1 MQLIKVYVIL
11 LNYKAPNDTIECVD
25 SLKKMNLCG
34 IDLKIV
40 IVDNFSQDDSC
51 TIFNK
56 LYENDRTVN
65 LIFNSENNGY
75 AAGNNIG
82 IKYAL
87 NNNAEYIWILNN
99 DTVVDKNCLKEL
111 LLTEKNNV
119 TSMIGAKVCNYYDK
133 EKVLYWNY
141 KLDDYLHNTCSSHD
155 ITIKKTGNNDIAVP
169 WLSGCSLFAKKD
181 IFKKHLI
188 DERYFLYGEDVAYSI
203 ELKNDNIELVLS
215 GKALLWHKESI
226 STNKLSNLKLYYL
239 WRNELI
245 VANLYMKQPYKTI
258 YFIKRFSFLPFRLLR
273 RYIKGLFFKSEYKN
287 YVRYEWY
294 AVRDFYIGREGK
306 F

>member
-87 NNNAEYIWILNN
+87 NNNAEYIWVLNN

-111 LLTEKNNV
+111 LLTKKNNV

-155 ITIKKTGNNDIAVP
+155 ITIKKLAIM
-169 WLSGCSLFAKKD
+169 
-181 IFKKHLI
+181 I
-188 DERYFLYGEDVAYSI
+188 
-203 ELKNDNIELVLS
+203 
-215 GKALLWHKESI
+215 
-226 STNKLSNLKLYYL
+226 
-239 WRNELI
+239 
-245 VANLYMKQPYKTI
+245 
-258 YFIKRFSFLPFRLLR
+258 
-273 RYIKGLFFKSEYKN
+273 
-287 YVRYEWY
+287 
-294 AVRDFYIGREGK
+294 
-306 F
+306 